1 MHNINRMLNKYVFA
15 ILLLKAKLSDYLLEK
30 VKDYL
35 LIKIA
40 LKLQQHLQQQR
51 KNFLIVFY
59 NLSHP
64 SRNCPAWNNARISQ
78 ERR

>member
-35 LIKIA
+35 LRKIV

-51 KNFLIVFY
+51 KKFLNV
-59 NLSHP
+59 L
-64 SRNCPAWNNARISQ
+64 
-78 ERR
+78 